1 MEEIRELPNIPPP
14 PPPPPPPLPSYPQ
27 SPPITEAPLR
37 ESSIVPQIEVPSPL
51 LQVSHQEETLQQ
63 PDSLQNEAHQQL
75 QEKVPCQREV
85 TREVAE
91 TIMADMMLTEITAH
105 QDLKIDPAGVEADG
119 AETMIDDTKLMTGTI
134 TNDAN
139 MTRNMAEVVK
149 FTKTMAGEYADQTGT
164 MADTDWTKV
173 MAGNANLINIM
184 MGNVKLFKIL
194 TGDKFIKII
203 TKDANL
209 INIMA
214 EDAKLPKIM
223 AEEGEL
229 IKIMAEE
236 GELIKIMAEEGE
248 LIKIMAEEG
257 ELIKIMA
264 EEGELIKIM
273 AEEGELI
280 KIMAEEG
287 ELIKIMAEEGE
298 LIKIMAEEGELIKIS
313 TKDAELIKM
322 KTKHAELINI
332 MTENVKFIK
341 IITDDIELIKIMTKF
356 EGAELMTEDAK
367 LIKSITEFAAS
378 SEIIAG
384 NSESNKIIAQG
395 AKIIMA
401 EDAKL
406 NKIVT
411 EAAKL
416 MGEDAKLIKSMP
428 EDGKLTKDTDLIK
441 SITEDGNLSKIIAE
455 NFELVQINAKLIKI
469 MVEDPKL
476 IKIVTEA
483 AELIKIVRQDVKL
496 REDSELIK
504 VRRADAKWIKMT
516 MEDTELIKSMRK
528 DVNIEMLVEDAK
540 LMERISDDTN
550 SSKIIA
556 KNSEIMARDAKI
568 MTNLK
573 AAELIK
579 IEDAKMM
586 GDGSESTDAK
596 LIKVIRDDAKLIK
609 IVTEE
614 AKLIKI
620 MAEDDIAKNLPAIQ
634 TMEEHTKCM
643 AEITESVSEDVTLT
657 LMKPSFNLTVT
668 TAEDPV
674 TVGND
679 FDRVIIIAESKTI
692 ADPELATAD
701 TELWGVVSETEL
713 AGTEVDLDTMADPE
727 LVKTVGNPELTG
739 TMGESANLELA
750 GAIAEQG
757 GTKDPE
763 LSNLESMETVWL
775 AVSADDLTGIRT
787 MKEEADP
794 ELVRTAEL
802 TGTMG
807 DPAHLLAANQGSTKD
822 PELCNLELMDTV
834 WSAVSSENK
843 EPAEKMADLE
853 EMVTC
858 QENTANLE
866 IARSVA
872 DPVPTRTTPHQ
883 ETMVRTA
890 ADSHQPTG
898 MFRFYKSE

>member
-1 MEEIRELPNIPPP
+1 MEEIRELPSIP
-14 PPPPPPPLPSYPQ
+14 PPPPPPPLPSYPK

-37 ESSIVPQIEVPSPL
+37 ESSIVPQIDVPSPI

-75 QEKVPCQREV
+75 QEKVPCQGEV

-119 AETMIDDTKLMTGTI
+119 AETMTDDTKLMTGTI
-134 TNDAN
+134 TNYAN

-149 FTKTMAGEYADQTGT
+149 FTKTLAGEYADQTGT

-184 MGNVKLFKIL
+184 MRNVKLFKIL
-194 TGDKFIKII
+194 TEGDEFIKII

-223 AEEGEL
+223 VEQGEL

-264 EEGELIKIM
+264 EEGELIKF
-273 AEEGELI
+273 
-280 KIMAEEG
+280 
-287 ELIKIMAEEGE
+287 
-298 LIKIMAEEGELIKIS
+298 MAEEGELIKIS

-341 IITDDIELIKIMTKF
+341 IITDDIDLIKIMTKF

-367 LIKSITEFAAS
+367 LIKSITEHAAS
-378 SEIIAG
+378 SKIIAG
-384 NSESNKIIAQG
+384 NPESNKIIAQG

-401 EDAKL
+401 EDAK
-406 NKIVT
+406 IVT

-416 MGEDAKLIKSMP
+416 MSEDAKLIKSMP

-441 SITEDGNLSKIIAE
+441 SITEDGNSSKIIAE
-455 NFELVQINAKLIKI
+455 NFETIKIDAKLIKI
-469 MVEDPKL
+469 MEEDPKL
-476 IKIVTEA
+476 IKILTEA

-504 VRRADAKWIKMT
+504 VRRADAKWIKMRT
-516 MEDTELIKSMRK
+516 EDTMKK
-528 DVNIEMLVEDAK
+528 DVNIKMLVEDAK
-540 LMERISDDTN
+540 GISDHTN

-596 LIKVIRDDAKLIK
+596 LNKDIRDDLLIK

-657 LMKPSFNLTVT
+657 PMKPSFNLTVT
-668 TAEDPV
+668 TAKDPI

-713 AGTEVDLDTMADPE
+713 AGTEVDLDTMADLE

-802 TGTMG
+802 TGTME
-807 DPAHLLAANQGSTKD
+807 DPAPLLAANQGSTKD
-822 PELCNLELMDTV
+822 PELCNLELMETV

-843 EPAEKMADLE
+843 EPAEKMADL
-853 EMVTC
+853 VT

-866 IARSVA
+866 LTRAVA
-872 DPVPTRTTPHQ
+872 DPVPTELMRTTPHQ

-898 MFRFYKSE
+898 MFCFY